1 MQTIIETVQP
11 YVNTIVTAAAGVLTA
26 FVLGGLNK
34 LKTKVNVWLEARTTA
49 AQREVIH
56 KVAGEAFAL
65 AQTTFKDAG
74 GVRKMQEALQYASL
88 RLTEQGIVVTST
100 ELQAAIEKAYLEFN
114 SKQKQQTGIVTV
126 EPQINIEEASQ
137 AAAKEAVSGLAAK
150 LNDFLAQATAEVD
163 NNVPAQVQA
172 APEPI
177 SASVDSV
184 QTPVITE

>member
-56 KVAGEAFAL
+56 KIAGEGFAFA
-65 AQTTFKDAG
+65 QTAFKQAG
-74 GVRKMQEALQYASL
+74 GERKLQEALQYATL
-88 RLTEQGIVVTST
+88 RLAEQGITVSVV
-100 ELQAAIEKAYLEFN
+100 ELQAAIEKAYLEY
-114 SKQKQQTGIVTV
+114 KTKTKAVLATEAQ
-126 EPQINIEEASQ
+126 PDEEAAQ
-137 AAAKEAVSGLAAK
+137 VAAKEAVSGLAAK
-150 LNDFLAQATAEVD
+150 LNDFLAQATAEAT
-163 NNVPAQVQA
+163 PFVQMQP

-177 SASVDSV
+177 PAPTESEQA
-184 QTPVITE
+184 PVTME

>member
-49 AQREVIH
+49 TQREVIH

-65 AQTTFKDAG
+65 AQTMFKDAG

-88 RLTEQGIVVTST
+88 RLTEQGIVVSPT
-100 ELQAAIEKAYLEFN
+100 ELQAAIEKAYLEYKAKTKAVLATEAQPN
-114 SKQKQQTGIVTV
+114 
-126 EPQINIEEASQ
+126 EEAAQ
-137 AAAKEAVSGLAAK
+137 VAAKEAVSDLAAK
-150 LNDFLAQATAEVD
+150 LNDFLAQATAEVTP
-163 NNVPAQVQA
+163 VAPSQVQSEPESIP
-172 APEPI
+172 APATSE
-177 SASVDSV
+177 
-184 QTPVITE
+184 QTPVTTE